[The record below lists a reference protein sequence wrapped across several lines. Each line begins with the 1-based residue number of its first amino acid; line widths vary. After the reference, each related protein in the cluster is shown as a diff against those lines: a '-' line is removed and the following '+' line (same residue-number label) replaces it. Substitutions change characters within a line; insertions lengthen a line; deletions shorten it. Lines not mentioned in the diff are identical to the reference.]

1 MRIHNRIF
9 AFWTVLMAVF
19 VVFSSFGMKTRAL
32 TNAFLPDAEVT
43 VKTDAPVSVIVDP
56 FEAYGVLVE
65 AFGMETMEP
74 QYPDS
79 YAGAYVIT
87 DQRTLVILVTN
98 PEDFQSGDY
107 YKALEGSPAVRL
119 ETVEHSYNELAGL
132 KWIADELINNG
143 VGVTSYYVD
152 QIKNSFC
159 VGVNGEELK
168 TLQNAGKLNA
178 YAQYPVIFESEGYA
192 VAAADLPGTA
202 TTGTSSEAIPAASNR
217 TLLIAGIAAAV
228 AAAVGLAAFVL
239 KKRRNLPN
247 V

>member
-98 PEDFQSGDY
+98 PEDFQS
-107 YKALEGSPAVRL
+107 
-119 ETVEHSYNELAGL
+119 
-132 KWIADELINNG
+132 
-143 VGVTSYYVD
+143 
-152 QIKNSFC
+152 
-159 VGVNGEELK
+159 
-168 TLQNAGKLNA
+168 
-178 YAQYPVIFESEGYA
+178 
-192 VAAADLPGTA
+192 
-202 TTGTSSEAIPAASNR
+202 
-217 TLLIAGIAAAV
+217 
-228 AAAVGLAAFVL
+228 
-239 KKRRNLPN
+239 
-247 V
+247 